1 VSLKAIVLA
10 AGEGT
15 RLRPVTETRP
25 KALIPVLCKPLLQWH
40 IEALLEVV
48 EEVVIVTGYMSEL
61 VVKYLESAGLTSRRV
76 KIVKQKDLLG
86 TGHAVLEA
94 TRVLSSDDVVI
105 VTYSDIFLENL
116 EVFREISKID
126 NNVVVGVRV
135 PNPQDYGVLIVNS
148 GRWLKQIIEK
158 PEQPHTD
165 LVNAGIYKLS
175 VRDIV
180 ENSDVQLSPRGELEF
195 PSIVNKIVA
204 KKPVRVFEY
213 AGKWIDVG
221 KPWHIIEAN
230 KIALSKIKTTIKGK
244 ITEPVYING
253 NVYIEEEAEIMPF
266 TVIEGPA
273 YIGRGAVIGPHTYI
287 RPWSVICQNSKIG
300 FSVEVKESV
309 VMENVH
315 ISHLSYIGDSVVCEG
330 VNLGAGTVLANLRFD
345 EKPVKMNIKGTVENT
360 GRVKLGSII
369 GAHVKT
375 GVNVSI
381 MPGVKIGSYSWIMP
395 GTVVYRD
402 VPSKVIYPSHSKL
415 LVDIGA

>member
-25 KALIPVLCKPLLQWH
+25 KALIPVLCKPILQWH

-48 EEVVIVTGYMSEL
+48 EEIVVVTGYMSEL
-61 VVKYLESAGLTSRRV
+61 VVESLESTGLTSGRI

-94 TRVLSSDDVVI
+94 TKVLSLDDVVI
-105 VTYSDIFLENL
+105 VTYSDIFLEDWG
-116 EVFREISKID
+116 VFVEISKIED
-126 NNVVVGVRV
+126 NVVVGVQV
-135 PNPQDYGVLIVNS
+135 QNPQDYGVLVVNS
-148 GRWLKQIIEK
+148 ERWLEQIIEK
-158 PEQPHTD
+158 PELPQTN

-195 PSIVNKIVA
+195 PSIVNNIVT

-213 AGKWIDVG
+213 SGKWIDVG

-230 KIALSKIKTTIKGK
+230 KVALSRIKSTIKGK
-244 ITEPVYING
+244 ITEPVYVKG
-253 NVYIEEEAEIMPF
+253 DVYIGEEAEVKPF

-273 YIGRGAVIGPHTYI
+273 YIGRGAVIGPHAYI

-315 ISHLSYIGDSVVCEG
+315 ASHLSYIGDSVVCEG
-330 VNLGAGTVLANLRFD
+330 VNLGAGTVIANLRFD
-345 EKPVKMNIKGTVENT
+345 EKPVKMNIKGTLEST
-360 GRVKLGSII
+360 GRVKMGSVI

-395 GTVVYRD
+395 GVVVSRD
-402 VPSKVIYPSHSKL
+402 VPSKVIYPSNNTL
-415 LVDIGA
+415 LVETSE

>member
-1 VSLKAIVLA
+1 MSLKAIVLA

-25 KALIPVLCKPLLQWH
+25 KALIPVLCKPILQWH

-48 EEVVIVTGYMSEL
+48 EEIVVVTGYMSEL
-61 VVKYLESAGLTSRRV
+61 VVESLESTGLTSGRI

-94 TRVLSSDDVVI
+94 TKVLSLDDVVI
-105 VTYSDIFLENL
+105 VTYSDIFLEDWG
-116 EVFREISKID
+116 VFVEISKIED
-126 NNVVVGVRV
+126 NVVVGVQV
-135 PNPQDYGVLIVNS
+135 QNPQDYGVLVVNS
-148 GRWLKQIIEK
+148 ERWLEQIIEK
-158 PEQPHTD
+158 PELPQTN

-195 PSIVNKIVA
+195 PSIVNNIVT

-213 AGKWIDVG
+213 SGKWIDVG

-230 KIALSKIKTTIKGK
+230 KVALSRIKSTIKGK
-244 ITEPVYING
+244 ITEPVYVKG
-253 NVYIEEEAEIMPF
+253 DVYIGEEAEVKPF

-273 YIGRGAVIGPHTYI
+273 YIGRGAVIGPHAYI

-315 ISHLSYIGDSVVCEG
+315 ASHLSYIGDSVVCEG
-330 VNLGAGTVLANLRFD
+330 VNLGAGTVIANLRFD
-345 EKPVKMNIKGTVENT
+345 EKPVKMNIKGTLEST
-360 GRVKLGSII
+360 GRVKMGSVI

-395 GTVVYRD
+395 GVVVSRD
-402 VPSKVIYPSHSKL
+402 VPSKVIYPSNNTL
-415 LVDIGA
+415 LVETSE